1 MRDDDAPLVFADFAS
16 CVMKGDVEMVAN
28 YKSNTIAYS
37 LMEKANNLTVRG
49 DLESVKEGLKYLKA
63 SLVFLENHDDWLAV
77 LRLVKEQE
85 ELITLME
92 IRSC

>member
-1 MRDDDAPLVFADFAS
+1 
-16 CVMKGDVEMVAN
+16 MVAN

-37 LMEKANNLTVRG
+37 LMEKANNLTARG
-49 DLESVKEGLKYLKA
+49 DLESVKEGLEYLKA

-77 LRLVKEQE
+77 LQLVKEQE
-85 ELITLME
+85 ELITLMG

>member
-1 MRDDDAPLVFADFAS
+1 
-16 CVMKGDVEMVAN
+16 MVAN

-37 LMEKANNLTVRG
+37 LMEKANNLTARG
-49 DLESVKEGLKYLKA
+49 DLESVKEGLEYLKA
-63 SLVFLENHDDWLAV
+63 SLVFLENHDDWLVV
-77 LRLVKEQE
+77 LQLVKEQE

>member
-1 MRDDDAPLVFADFAS
+1 
-16 CVMKGDVEMVAN
+16 MVAN

-63 SLVFLENHDDWLAV
+63 SLVFLENHEDWLAV
-77 LRLVKEQE
+77 LQLVKEQE